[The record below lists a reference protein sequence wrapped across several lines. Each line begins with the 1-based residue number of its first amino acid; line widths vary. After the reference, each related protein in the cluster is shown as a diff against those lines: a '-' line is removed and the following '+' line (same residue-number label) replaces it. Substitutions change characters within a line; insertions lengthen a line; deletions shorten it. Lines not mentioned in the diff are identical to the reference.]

1 MDYYFIFSDMAGEDP
16 GTSDREPEGPVA
28 VQLRR
33 KGKERRAFTLYREKL
48 DLPNSAHLKLNFR
61 EAFVHTHYVS
71 SLPEFEPTGL
81 KHKPTKRTDIFNQVQ
96 HSGKTDCIA
105 R

>member
-33 KGKERRAFTLYREKL
+33 KGKGRRAFTGE
-48 DLPNSAHLKLNFR
+48 DLPNFAQLKLHFR

-96 HSGKTDCIA
+96 HSGKTDWTA
-105 R
+105 